1 VRRFYVSETPDQRY
15 HSTGAR
21 LRGARKAEMYK
32 EFRDFI
38 ARGNVIDLAVGVIIG
53 AAFGKI
59 VTTLVEGVLMPPLGL
74 LLGSIDFSSLF
85 YVLDSSR
92 GVPASLADAK
102 GKGVP
107 VIAYG
112 QLLNDIIGFLIVALA
127 VFVLV
132 KQVNR
137 IKSSVDRAKAE
148 PSAATK
154 ECQFC
159 ASTIS
164 IKAKRCPQCTSQL

>member
-1 VRRFYVSETPDQRY
+1 MAPDGESLY
-15 HSTGAR
+15 A
-21 LRGARKAEMYK
+21 LAPMLK

-59 VTTLVEGVLMPPLGL
+59 VTTLVEGVIMPPIGM
-74 LLGSIDFSSLF
+74 LLGQIDFSSLF
-85 YVLDSSR
+85 FVLDASN
-92 GVPASLADAK
+92 PASLSEAK
-102 GKGVP
+102 TKGIP

-112 QLLNDIIGFLIVALA
+112 QLLNDVVTFLIVAGT
-127 VFVLV
+127 VFLLV

-137 IKSSVDRAKAE
+137 IKSSMDR
-148 PSAATK
+148 PLPTAAPTTK
-154 ECQFC
+154 ECPFC

-164 IKAKRCPQCTSQL
+164 LRATRCPQCTSQL

>member
-1 VRRFYVSETPDQRY
+1 MV
-15 HSTGAR
+15 
-21 LRGARKAEMYK
+21 K

-74 LLGSIDFSSLF
+74 LLGRVDFSSLF
-85 YVLDSSR
+85 FVLDSAK
-92 GVPASLADAK
+92 GVPVSLADAK
-102 GKGVP
+102 GKGIP
-107 VIAYG
+107 VLAYG
-112 QLLNDIIGFLIVALA
+112 QLLNDIITFLIVALA

-137 IKSSVDRAKAE
+137 IKSSVDR
-148 PSAATK
+148 PAAAASPNTK
-154 ECQFC
+154 ECPFC